1 MSVPDSRTSELR
13 RSETIDPT
21 QMQFPFMFCQPQFGY
36 ANKNIYVSL
45 PSQSLIMV
53 GEYPT
58 GFPANIQDFLWIEQ
72 GNPGTDTWKCL
83 GRLNFGAFF
92 YYTAYC
98 QDTPRTF
105 LDGGAMTLSVSWEY
119 GKLIHYAM
127 SSVDYAEYIAETV
140 PCTLSPIH
148 YDPSSLIPI
157 PPSAPG
163 EPDPNPG
170 PLPPLPPLPNVEPPL
185 EQ

>member
-1 MSVPDSRTSELR
+1 MSVPDSRNSELR
-13 RSETIDPT
+13 RSETIEPT

-36 ANKNIYVSL
+36 ANKNIYVPL
-45 PSQSLIMV
+45 PNQSFITV

-98 QDTPRTF
+98 NDTAKTF
-105 LDGGAMTLSVSWEY
+105 LDGGSMTLSVSWEY

-127 SSVDYAEYIAETV
+127 SSVDYAEYISETV

-148 YDPSSLIPI
+148 YDPSSLISI
-157 PPSAPG
+157 PAIASG
-163 EPDPNPG
+163 EPNPNPG
-170 PLPPLPPLPNVEPPL
+170 PLPPLPPLPAL
-185 EQ
+185 QQQ